1 MRAKATARSTLLE
14 AVAAPNRVKQV
25 LKGYEPMRKMIYQGK
40 GRKVRALFDR
50 NALPRREQ
58 MLRNAIRREG
68 LWIR

>member
-1 MRAKATARSTLLE
+1 MDLLE
-14 AVAAPNRVKQV
+14 EIATPNPVKKV
-25 LKGYEPMRKMIYQGK
+25 LRGSEAMRKLVYQGK
-40 GRKVRALFDR
+40 GRKLRALFDR